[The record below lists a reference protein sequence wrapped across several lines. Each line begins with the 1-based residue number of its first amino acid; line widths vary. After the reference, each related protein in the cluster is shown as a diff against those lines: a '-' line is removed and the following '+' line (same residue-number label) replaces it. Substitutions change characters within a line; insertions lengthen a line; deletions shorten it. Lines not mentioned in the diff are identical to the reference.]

1 MLFSF
6 ISLQTISFLVLLWKN
21 NFYWQESKS
30 NSENTVSA
38 ENTSIS
44 NNNNLDPFKTVKT
57 ESNCEPPIKK
67 TVKPAVPPKPAL
79 PIKPKLTNNE
89 NSSLSQ
95 KGKDS
100 TEPDSV
106 NKALSFLKNKSSK
119 KEKSDFR

>member
-1 MLFSF
+1 M
-6 ISLQTISFLVLLWKN
+6 
-21 NFYWQESKS
+21 
-30 NSENTVSA
+30 
-38 ENTSIS
+38 
-44 NNNNLDPFKTVKT
+44 
-57 ESNCEPPIKK
+57 
-67 TVKPAVPPKPAL
+67 PPKPAL

-89 NSSLSQ
+89 NSNLSQ